1 MWTTLVMVS
10 ALSLPAGQ
18 SDKLALTNVRSTY
31 GVLGA
36 ARPENK
42 VLPGDSYV
50 LSFDIDGVKVDETGK
65 VLYSVGMEVVDSEG
79 KVQFK
84 QEPRDLDANASL
96 GGSTLPAFAM
106 INIGPEQPAGKYNL
120 KVTVTDRASRQ
131 TTSVSHD
138 YEILPKAFGLVHVN
152 LTSDSDGKIAAPFL
166 SVGESAWVNFTAVG
180 FGRDARSKQ
189 PDLAVTLR
197 VLDAAGKPTLAKP
210 FSGKVNKDV
219 PEKATS
225 VPLQFDVELNR
236 PGAFSIELVANDKVN
251 GKETKLVLPL
261 NVLKNK

>member
-1 MWTTLVMVS
+1 MWTTLALAS
-10 ALSLPAGQ
+10 LLSLPAGQ

-36 ARPENK
+36 AKPDNK

-65 VLYSVGMEVVDSEG
+65 VLYSVGMEVLDSQG

-84 QEPRDLDANASL
+84 QEPRDLEANASL
-96 GGSTLPAFAM
+96 GGNVLPAFAM
-106 INIGPEQPAGKYNL
+106 VNIGTEQAAGKYNL

-152 LTSDSDGKIAAPFL
+152 LTSDSEGKIAAPFL
-166 SVGESAWVNFTAVG
+166 SVGESAWVNFTVVG
-180 FGRDARSKQ
+180 FGRNGASQQ
-189 PDLAVTLR
+189 PDLAVSLR
-197 VLDAAGKPTLAKP
+197 VLDENGKPTLAKP
-210 FSGKVNKDV
+210 FTGKVDKDV
-219 PEKATS
+219 PAKAQS
-225 VPLQFDVELNR
+225 IPLQFDIELNR
-236 PGAFSIELVANDKVN
+236 PGKFTIELVANDKVN
-251 GKETKLVLPL
+251 GKEAKITLPL
-261 NVLKNK
+261 QVMKSK